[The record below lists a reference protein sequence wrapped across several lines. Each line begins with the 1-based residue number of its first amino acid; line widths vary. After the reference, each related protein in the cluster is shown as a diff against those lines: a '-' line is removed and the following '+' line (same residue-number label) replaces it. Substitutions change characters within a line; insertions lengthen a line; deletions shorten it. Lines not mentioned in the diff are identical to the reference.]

1 MAKIHN
7 LSATALALV
16 MNKIIHFSFYKI
28 NVSLFCVHLHS
39 SDEATDVTDGVIVM
53 FQL

>member
-1 MAKIHN
+1 MAKIPN

-16 MNKIIHFSFYKI
+16 MNKIINFSFYKT
-28 NVSLFCVHLHS
+28 NVSLFCVHLHL
-39 SDEATDVTDGVIVM
+39 SDEATDVMDGFIVM

>member
-16 MNKIIHFSFYKI
+16 MNKIINFSYI
-28 NVSLFCVHLHS
+28 QNYVLCSLT
-39 SDEATDVTDGVIVM
+39 DEATDATNGVVVM